1 MNTNHRTHYIH
12 FVRVIRTKYFEILLA
27 LYYDAILPEL
37 MSSVF
42 TKCEE
47 DIFEFTK
54 VDIMDLFL

>member
-1 MNTNHRTHYIH
+1 MNTDHRKHYIH
-12 FVRVIRTKYFEILLA
+12 FVLVIRIKYFEILLD

-47 DIFEFTK
+47 DIFEFTN
-54 VDIMDLFL
+54 VDIMNLFL